1 MSFTIAEMLEA
12 TPMSVNGW
20 MGGKYGICL
29 SQQNGILLS
38 CKKKT
43 KVLIHCTMWIYRENT
58 KLNERIETEKV
69 KHVGFHLHEMFRI
82 DKSV

>member
-1 MSFTIAEMLEA
+1 MDGWGENMVYVYLNRMECY
-12 TPMSVNGW
+12 SVV
-20 MGGKYGICL
+20 
-29 SQQNGILLS
+29 
-38 CKKKT
+38 KKK